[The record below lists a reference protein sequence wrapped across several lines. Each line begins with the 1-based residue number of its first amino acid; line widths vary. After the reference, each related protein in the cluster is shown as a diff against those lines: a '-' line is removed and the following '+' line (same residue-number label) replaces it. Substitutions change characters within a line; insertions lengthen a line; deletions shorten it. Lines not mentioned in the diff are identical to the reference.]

1 MKIKLGDTKYFNEV
15 KKTHK
20 LQIGTFYF
28 FNKFIV
34 AEINEG
40 ENVNW
45 GNCQQII
52 NLALDYYPVNSK
64 VNYISNRVHDY
75 SVSPVDWLKF
85 FKKINGI
92 ENYYVVCCSKS
103 SFLNFQFEKLFFVN
117 NMFQTNSLQAAITTC
132 LEQEKNQFTNT

>member
-1 MKIKLGDTKYFNEV
+1 MKIKLGDSKYFNEV

-52 NLALDYYPVNSK
+52 NLALDYYPVNS
-64 VNYISNRVHDY
+64 I
-75 SVSPVDWLKF
+75 
-85 FKKINGI
+85 
-92 ENYYVVCCSKS
+92 
-103 SFLNFQFEKLFFVN
+103 QKLIIYLIGF
-117 NMFQTNSLQAAITTC
+117 MITP
-132 LEQEKNQFTNT
+132 